1 MDHKSV
7 RRPLLLLFKAVISL
21 LLLYLSLRSVN
32 LAALGERMSHLNI
45 AWIVAALMVQAAQVV
60 LQAFRWRN
68 IVLQCDTALLPRAA
82 LRINFIAQFFNQVLP
97 STVGGDAARIWL
109 LARAN
114 GGWANAT
121 YSVLIDRIAGI
132 FALAIIVIA
141 CLPWTLALVQDPL
154 ARAIML
160 LIGAGAV
167 AGAGV
172 FIMIGRLR
180 WSLLERLAPTRHLV
194 EISRAAWRVCRS
206 WTSASIVFALSFA
219 IHMMTIT
226 SAWCIAQSVDATAS
240 FALLLFLIP
249 PVILIATVPI
259 SIAGWGLR
267 EGSMIVAFTYAGLA
281 ASDGLIVSVLI
292 GLTAFAIGSIGGVIW
307 ILSDARM
314 PALPTDHE
322 PRPSADSV

>member
-1 MDHKSV
+1 M
-7 RRPLLLLFKAVISL
+7 RRSFLLLFKAAISL

-32 LAALGERMSHLNI
+32 LAALGERLSRLNI
-45 AWIVAALMVQAAQVV
+45 AWIAVALL
-60 LQAFRWRN
+60 LQALQVALQALRWRT
-68 IVLQCDTALLPRAA
+68 IVRQCGTNLATGAA

-109 LARAN
+109 LARAG
-114 GGWANAT
+114 GGWAGAT

-141 CLPWTLALVQDPL
+141 CLPWTLALVEDSV

-167 AGAGV
+167 AGGAV

-180 WSLLERLAPTRHLV
+180 WPLLERFAPSRHLV
-194 EISRAAWRVCRS
+194 EVSRTAWRVCRS
-206 WTSASIVFALSFA
+206 RTSASAVFVLSFA
-219 IHMMTIT
+219 IHLLTIT
-226 SAWCIAQSVDATAS
+226 SAWCIAQSIGATAS
-240 FALLLFLIP
+240 FVLLLFLIP

-267 EGSMIVAFTYAGLA
+267 EGSMILAFSYAGLA
-281 ASDGLIVSVLI
+281 AGDGLIVSVLI
-292 GLTAFAIGSIGGVIW
+292 GLTAFAIGAAGGILW

-314 PALPTDHE
+314 PRLPTDPE
-322 PRPSADSV
+322 PRPSADSA

>member
-1 MDHKSV
+1 M
-7 RRPLLLLFKAVISL
+7 RRPLLLLLKAAISL

-32 LAALGERMSHLNI
+32 LAALGERISRLNI
-45 AWIVAALMVQAAQVV
+45 AWIAAALLLQALQVA
-60 LQAFRWRN
+60 LQAFRWRA
-68 IVLQCDTALLPRAA
+68 IVMQCGANLAPRAA

-109 LARAN
+109 LARAG
-114 GGWANAT
+114 GGWASAT
-121 YSVLIDRIAGI
+121 YSVLIDRIVGI

-141 CLPWTLALVQDPL
+141 CLPWTLALVQDPI
-154 ARAIML
+154 ARSIML

-167 AGAGV
+167 AGGGAFV
-172 FIMIGRLR
+172 MIGRLR
-180 WSLLERLAPTRHLV
+180 WPLLERFAPSRHLV
-194 EISRAAWRVCRS
+194 EVSRTAWRVCRS
-206 WTSASIVFALSFA
+206 WTSAGTVFALSFA
-219 IHMMTIT
+219 IHLLTIT
-226 SAWCIAQSVDATAS
+226 SAWCIAQSVGATAS

-281 ASDGLIVSVLI
+281 AGDGLIVSVLI
-292 GLTAFAIGSIGGVIW
+292 GLTAFAVGAVGGIIW

-314 PALPTDHE
+314 PALPSDPE
-322 PRPSADSV
+322 PRPSTDSA

>member
-1 MDHKSV
+1 M
-7 RRPLLLLFKAVISL
+7 RRPLLLLFKAAISI

-32 LAALGERMSHLNI
+32 LAALGERLSRLNP
-45 AWIVAALMVQAAQVV
+45 AWIAAALLLQALQVALQALRWRTIVRQCGTEVAA
-60 LQAFRWRN
+60 
-68 IVLQCDTALLPRAA
+68 PAA

-109 LARAN
+109 LARA
-114 GGWANAT
+114 GSGWAAAT

-141 CLPWTLALVQDPL
+141 CLPWTLALVADPI

-167 AGAGV
+167 AGGAV

-180 WSLLERLAPTRHLV
+180 WPLLERFAPSRHLV
-194 EISRAAWRVCRS
+194 EVSRTAWRLCRS
-206 WTSASIVFALSFA
+206 ATSASTVFILSFA
-219 IHMMTIT
+219 IHFLTIA
-226 SAWCIAQSVDATAS
+226 SAWCIAQSVGAAAS
-240 FALLLFLIP
+240 FMLLLFLIP
-249 PVILIATVPI
+249 PVVLIATVPI

-267 EGSMIVAFTYAGLA
+267 EGSMIVAFSYAGLA
-281 ASDGLIVSVLI
+281 AGDGLIVSVLI
-292 GLTAFAIGSIGGVIW
+292 GLTAFAIGAAGGIIW

-314 PALPTDHE
+314 PALPTDPE
-322 PRPSADSV
+322 PRPSADSA

>member
-1 MDHKSV
+1 M
-7 RRPLLLLFKAVISL
+7 RRPLLLLFKAAISL

-32 LAALGERMSHLNI
+32 LAALGDRLSRLNI
-45 AWIVAALMVQAAQVV
+45 AWIAGALL
-60 LQAFRWRN
+60 LQALQVALQALRWRA
-68 IVLQCDTALLPRAA
+68 IVLQCGAHLAPRMAF
-82 LRINFIAQFFNQVLP
+82 RINFIAQFFNQVLP

-109 LARAN
+109 LARAG
-114 GGWANAT
+114 GGWASAT

-132 FALAIIVIA
+132 FALAIIVIV
-141 CLPWTLALVQDPL
+141 CLPWTLSLVQDSI

-167 AGAGV
+167 AGGGV

-180 WSLLERLAPTRHLV
+180 WPLLERFAPSRHLV
-194 EISRAAWRVCRS
+194 EVSRTAWRVCRS
-206 WTSASIVFALSFA
+206 FASASTVFVLSFA
-219 IHMMTIT
+219 IHLLTIT
-226 SAWCIAQSVDATAS
+226 SAWCIAQSVGATAS

-281 ASDGLIVSVLI
+281 AGDGLIVSVLI
-292 GLTAFAIGSIGGVIW
+292 GLTAFIIGAAGGIIW

-314 PALPTDHE
+314 PALPTDPE
-322 PRPSADSV
+322 PRPSPDNA